1 MEGRP
6 SSCKGWIL
14 RTHPQAARCQGLLPG
29 RWMCPWRR
37 GGAGSSGTW
46 NLVEIPNSVKKFF
59 VDTCVFLPR
68 FPPILSDGSLASGL
82 IQFARF
88 VGFVPPEHGHNEDI
102 ESEVDVD
109 NEDEVDV
116 DLLTLLLLLHHRSVL
131 GSLQGSHRAAT
142 VCLWIT

>member
-1 MEGRP
+1 
-6 SSCKGWIL
+6 
-14 RTHPQAARCQGLLPG
+14 
-29 RWMCPWRR
+29 MCPWRR

-46 NLVEIPNSVKKFF
+46 NLVEIPNLVKIQKF

-88 VGFVPPEHGHNEDI
+88 AGFVPPEHGHNEDI
-102 ESEVDVD
+102 ESEVDGE
-109 NEDEVDV
+109 NEYEVDV

-131 GSLQGSHRAAT
+131 GSLQGSHRAT